1 MRYSL
6 IGKGILTTAKAALK
20 SRPAADAEA
29 MHMNALE
36 QVTQQV
42 LLGPAVRQN
51 HALEHA
57 TIALLSSRYPE
68 SRLSG
73 ISFAQGFFIFGEIPT
88 EAIRPTAEQAL
99 ARLRGTEP
107 ELAIHERCGT
117 NLAVTSML
125 TGFSAMTVA
134 RLRKPY
140 NTFSNVLLA
149 STAALVLSRPLGL
162 LVQRFVTTR
171 TPGKQMRIASVRQ
184 MTFLGSPAHFV
195 TTKDPE
201 AHFLA
206 SAQASA

>member
-1 MRYSL
+1 MPEGRGL
-6 IGKGILTTAKAALK
+6 RAAH
-20 SRPAADAEA
+20 
-29 MHMNALE
+29 HMNILE
-36 QVTQQV
+36 QIVQQV

-73 ISFAQGFFIFGEIPT
+73 ISFARGFFIFGAIPT

-99 ARLRGTEP
+99 GRLRGAEP

-125 TGFSAMTVA
+125 TGFSAMTVS
-134 RLRKPY
+134 RLRRPY

-162 LVQRFVTTR
+162 LVQRFITTR
-171 TPGKQMRIASVRQ
+171 TPGRQMRVLSVRSL
-184 MTFLGSPAHFV
+184 TFLGSPAHFID
-195 TTKDPE
+195 TQDPE
-201 AHFLA
+201 ASLTAHA
-206 SAQASA
+206 